1 MAVRDEIREQRN
13 SLKGQGVKAHLSYF
27 WDYYKVPFFVVLL
40 VLATLAYLITSI
52 VTAKKTVFTAY
63 FLNAGEDVSG
73 EKAKSMSREFGQI
86 IGYDPEKED
95 VVIDLAR
102 SIQPGNLSSQE
113 AVSFSTVLTSGLQA
127 GQVAACVMDA
137 WNFNSMAEL
146 GTFINLHQVLSDEE
160 FEALGDDV
168 FYVDAAQIHGG
179 SDELDPEAELARQMT
194 TEEALAWETKGK
206 FVRPDPSQMQEAI
219 PVGIRVSEYN
229 KITEN
234 NLYPDAEA
242 FFGFCLNR
250 GDYTNAKRMLEFLKG
265 N

>member
-127 GQVAACVMDA
+127 GQVDACVMDA

-146 GTFINLHQVLSDEE
+146 GTFVKLHQVL
-160 FEALGDDV
+160 
-168 FYVDAAQIHGG
+168 
-179 SDELDPEAELARQMT
+179 
-194 TEEALAWETKGK
+194 
-206 FVRPDPSQMQEAI
+206 
-219 PVGIRVSEYN
+219 
-229 KITEN
+229 
-234 NLYPDAEA
+234 
-242 FFGFCLNR
+242 
-250 GDYTNAKRMLEFLKG
+250 
-265 N
+265 

>member
-1 MAVRDEIREQRN
+1 M
-13 SLKGQGVKAHLSYF
+13 
-27 WDYYKVPFFVVLL
+27 
-40 VLATLAYLITSI
+40 
-52 VTAKKTVFTAY
+52 
-63 FLNAGEDVSG
+63 
-73 EKAKSMSREFGQI
+73 
-86 IGYDPEKED
+86 ED

-127 GQVAACVMDA
+127 GQVDACVMDA